1 MQKRRWMAN
10 ALLSIGLASSCTLS
24 HAKSAHF
31 NSAAKGE
38 QFGVASYY
46 SDRFHGR
53 RTASGERYDRNAL
66 TADHPNLPFGTLL
79 RVTNLDNNLSVVV
92 KVNDRTR
99 LPRGRVLDLSRRAAN
114 ELHFIRS
121 GLARVR
127 LEIIDPAD
135 S

>member
-1 MQKRRWMAN
+1 MAN

-24 HAKSAHF
+24 HAKSAHL
-31 NSAAKGE
+31 NSSAKGE

-79 RVTNLDNNLSVVV
+79 RVTNLDNHLSVVV

-114 ELHFIRS
+114 ELRFIRS

-127 LEIIDPAD
+127 LEIINPAD